1 MRKKPITPK
10 PAAINPLVAWRTR
23 FEWTRTRAAAELGLH
38 PTTYR
43 AYETGAYWDG
53 IKSRIPRYVLL
64 AAAAIAQGIP
74 PIE

>member
-1 MRKKPITPK
+1 MEKPVAQTPS
-10 PAAINPLVAWRTR
+10 ASNPLVAWRAR

-74 PIE
+74 PIK